1 VSGHGID
8 ASEDLAR
15 LVGDLG
21 KALFERRGEAAA
33 ADLMRARPASG
44 FGGEAD
50 DGPAEAARE
59 VKK

>member
-8 ASEDLAR
+8 ASENLAR

-21 KALFERRGEAAA
+21 KALFERRGEAAT
-33 ADLMRARPASG
+33 ADLTRANH
-44 FGGEAD
+44 GETDKGQAD
-50 DGPAEAARE
+50 TARE

>member
-8 ASEDLAR
+8 ASEALAR

-21 KALFERRGEAAA
+21 KALFERRSEAAT
-33 ADLMRARPASG
+33 ADLTRAHPAPASG
-44 FGGEAD
+44 GDTDKGQAD
-50 DGPAEAARE
+50 GARE